1 MGQVRA
7 RKLSEM
13 RVPKKQANP
22 IDIQVG
28 NRVRIRRMLIGM
40 SQERLGDLLGL
51 TFQQVQKYEKG
62 VNRIG
67 AGRLFEVARI
77 LNVPIDFFYEGL
89 GGAAGQPG
97 MGDSES
103 APVMEFVSSG
113 EGLQLSLAFM
123 KIKDAKVRKRVLDL
137 VKSLAEEEEQKK
149 RAAERINKLRNL
161 SFNMNSAEANGE
173 YDNVPAYVRRNM
185 ELFGNTLTSVEQFYS
200 KYTVKKDEND
210 ETQISTINTFL
221 DGKKPD

>member
-1 MGQVRA
+1 M
-7 RKLSEM
+7 
-13 RVPKKQANP
+13 PKKQANP
-22 IDIQVG
+22 IDVQVG

-77 LNVPIDFFYEGL
+77 LNVPVDFFYEGL
-89 GGAAGQPG
+89 GPVTPEGANDVEGGAP
-97 MGDSES
+97 
-103 APVMEFVSSG
+103 PVMEFVSSG

-137 VKSLAEEEEQKK
+137 VKSLANEEDQK
-149 RAAERINKLRNL
+149 
-161 SFNMNSAEANGE
+161 G
-173 YDNVPAYVRRNM
+173 
-185 ELFGNTLTSVEQFYS
+185 
-200 KYTVKKDEND
+200 
-210 ETQISTINTFL
+210 
-221 DGKKPD
+221 

>member
-1 MGQVRA
+1 MPRKQV
-7 RKLSEM
+7 
-13 RVPKKQANP
+13 NP

-77 LNVPIDFFYEGL
+77 LNVPIDFFYEGV
-89 GGAAGQPG
+89 GAQLAGQPG
-97 MGDSES
+97 MSEPE
-103 APVMEFVSSG
+103 AAPPVMEFVSSG

-137 VKSLAEEEEQKK
+137 VKSLAEEEE
-149 RAAERINKLRNL
+149 NK
-161 SFNMNSAEANGE
+161 S
-173 YDNVPAYVRRNM
+173 
-185 ELFGNTLTSVEQFYS
+185 
-200 KYTVKKDEND
+200 
-210 ETQISTINTFL
+210 
-221 DGKKPD
+221 